1 MKAMLKVVKITD
13 RKDGSCDVKIDA
25 NKEGRRRLM
34 EAGLIKVMEDFLVSE
49 THKLSLIDKLKIC
62 WSILK

>member
-49 THKLSLIDKLKIC
+49 VHKLSFIDKLKIC
-62 WSILK
+62 WSIIK